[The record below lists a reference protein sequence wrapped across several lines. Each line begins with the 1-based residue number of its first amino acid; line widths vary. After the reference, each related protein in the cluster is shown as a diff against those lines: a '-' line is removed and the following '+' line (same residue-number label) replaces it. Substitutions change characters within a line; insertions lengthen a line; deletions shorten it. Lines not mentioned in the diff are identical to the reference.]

1 MRPMREATRE
11 ETVARMRACLERLA
25 PVALQVEDE
34 SDQHVGHPGA
44 RGGGHFRLRLV
55 SPCFRGL
62 TRMARHRLVYDCL
75 SELMQR
81 EIHALS
87 MTLLAPDE

>member
-1 MRPMREATRE
+1 MRE
-11 ETVARMRACLERLA
+11 ETVARMHACLERLA

-34 SDQHVGHPGA
+34 SDHHVGHPGA
-44 RGGGHFRLRLV
+44 RSGGHFRLRLV
-55 SPCFRGL
+55 SPCFHGL

-75 SELMQR
+75 NELMQR

>member
-1 MRPMREATRE
+1 MREDTIAQ
-11 ETVARMRACLERLA
+11 MRVRLESLQ
-25 PVALQVEDE
+25 PVALQIEDE

-55 SPCFRGL
+55 SARFGGL
-62 TRMARHRLVYDCL
+62 SRMARHRLVYDCL

-87 MTLLAPDE
+87 MTLLAPDEEQRADH